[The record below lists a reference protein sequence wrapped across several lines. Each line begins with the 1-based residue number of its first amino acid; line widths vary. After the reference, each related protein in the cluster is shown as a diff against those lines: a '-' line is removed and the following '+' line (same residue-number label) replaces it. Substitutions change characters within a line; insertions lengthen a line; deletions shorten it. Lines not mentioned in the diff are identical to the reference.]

1 MAELEQTIEEKLI
14 TQLTQGKSQWTY
26 RPDLNDENKLWD
38 NIRQILERG
47 NKEQLD
53 GEPLTDSEFEQVKN
67 QLSFATF
74 YDAAKWIAG
83 ENGVAHVSVQRDTKT
98 VQLTVLKRDNIAGGS
113 SVYEVINQYR
123 ALKDDECDIHDQNRR
138 FDVSLLINGI
148 PLIHIE
154 LKTVS
159 IPTWTVSDR

>member
-53 GEPLTDSEFEQVKN
+53 ELAYMLHQIKKV
-67 QLSFATF
+67 
-74 YDAAKWIAG
+74 
-83 ENGVAHVSVQRDTKT
+83 NG
-98 VQLTVLKRDNIAGGS
+98 G
-113 SVYEVINQYR
+113 
-123 ALKDDECDIHDQNRR
+123 
-138 FDVSLLINGI
+138 NG
-148 PLIHIE
+148 
-154 LKTVS
+154 
-159 IPTWTVSDR
+159 

>member
-53 GEPLTDSEFEQVKN
+53 GEPLTDSE
-67 QLSFATF
+67 LS
-74 YDAAKWIAG
+74 
-83 ENGVAHVSVQRDTKT
+83 R
-98 VQLTVLKRDNIAGGS
+98 
-113 SVYEVINQYR
+113 
-123 ALKDDECDIHDQNRR
+123 
-138 FDVSLLINGI
+138 
-148 PLIHIE
+148 
-154 LKTVS
+154 
-159 IPTWTVSDR
+159 

>member
-1 MAELEQTIEEKLI
+1 M
-14 TQLTQGKSQWTY
+14 
-26 RPDLNDENKLWD
+26 
-38 NIRQILERG
+38 
-47 NKEQLD
+47 
-53 GEPLTDSEFEQVKN
+53 
-67 QLSFATF
+67 
-74 YDAAKWIAG
+74 
-83 ENGVAHVSVQRDTKT
+83 
-98 VQLTVLKRDNIAGGS
+98 LKRDDIAGGS